1 VLVETPAAGGVF
13 PIGLIFDCHWRG
25 LGERQTADWE
35 NRPLKNDEIGLIM
48 RTVGDVDGVN

>member
-1 VLVETPAAGGVF
+1 VLVETPAVGGVF
-13 PIGLIFDCHWRG
+13 PIGLIFDGHGRG
-25 LGERQTADWE
+25 LGERNTADWE

>member
-13 PIGLIFDCHWRG
+13 PIGLIFDWHWRG
-25 LGERQTADWE
+25 LGERKTADWE